1 MPRVAR
7 HVFPNLPHHITQRGN
22 RRDDVFFC
30 DDDKQL
36 YLDWLIE
43 YCSKYKVAL
52 LAYCLMDNHVHL
64 VLVPETADGLQ
75 KVLKPLHMRYAQYI
89 NKQQGWTGH
98 LWQGRFFSSALD
110 EQYTYSAIRY
120 VERNPI
126 EAEMVERAEDYKW
139 SSAAHHCGLVE
150 SKSLSHKANKLI
162 AVTQSDWSEWLTKKD
177 SKAIT
182 ELLERNIEK
191 GLPCGNERFIVKL
204 ERLAKRSLRYR
215 PQGRP
220 SKENKG

>member
-7 HVFPNLPHHITQRGN
+7 QVFPNLPHHITQRGN

-30 DDDKQL
+30 DNDKQL

-43 YCSKYKVAL
+43 YCLKYKVTL
-52 LAYCLMDNHVHL
+52 LSYCLMDNHVHL

-110 EQYTYSAIRY
+110 EQHTYSAIRY

-126 EAEMVERAEDYKW
+126 EAKMVEQAEDYKW
-139 SSAAHHCGLVE
+139 SSAAHHCGFVE
-150 SKSLSHKANKLI
+150 NKALSHKANKLI
-162 AVTQSDWSEWLTKKD
+162 AVTQDDWSEWLTKKD
-177 SKAIT
+177 SKAMT
-182 ELLERNIEK
+182 ELLERNTEK
-191 GLPCGNERFIVKL
+191 GLPCGNDSFIAKL
-204 ERLAKRSLRYR
+204 EQLAKRSLRYR

-220 SKENKG
+220 SKGDKG